1 MRKVNGA
8 QVGVY
13 ILLALMAIYLVAIAG
28 IVWGLVTS
36 GEAIGIIMGFV
47 LIVFPVIGVL
57 FVLRDLQ
64 FVLQSNK
71 LIDRMAEAGELPEDT
86 LPQQNSGR
94 PDRAAADADF
104 ETWKDRVE
112 ANPNDWRNW
121 VLLGLAYRASGD
133 TPRARKA
140 LRHAIALERAAE
152 RRAA

>member
-36 GEAIGIIMGFV
+36 GDAIGIIMGFV

-140 LRHAIALERAAE
+140 LRQAIALERAAE

>member
-36 GEAIGIIMGFV
+36 GEAIGIIMGLA

-64 FVLQSNK
+64 FVLQSNR

-86 LPQQNSGR
+86 LPRQNSGR
-94 PDRAAADADF
+94 TDRAAADADF

-112 ANPNDWRNW
+112 ANPDDWRNW

-140 LRHAIALERAAE
+140 LRQAIALERAA
-152 RRAA
+152 